1 MERGSRGGV
10 GGKLQS
16 NPMSVRLLFVQLIKI
31 LYMIFYMMDMKLIM
45 IDFQIPR
52 TKKYLQ
58 EILTYQY
65 INRDGNVVA

>member
-1 MERGSRGGV
+1 M
-10 GGKLQS
+10 QS
-16 NPMSVRLLFVQLIKI
+16 NPMSVRLLFVQLIKM